1 MKQIEIKTTVYLI
14 AEVPDDYEPQ
24 LGLSV
29 EDGCA
34 SMWMRHNEDA
44 YIVGIN
50 AEGQEVIHEEN
61 IFE

>member
-14 AEVPDDYEPQ
+14 AEVPDNYEPQ

-34 SMWMRHNEDA
+34 SLWMRHNAEA
-44 YIVGIN
+44 NVISIAAEN
-50 AEGQEVIHEEN
+50 AEVIHAEDILE
-61 IFE
+61 

>member
-14 AEVPDDYEPQ
+14 AEVPDNYEPQ

-34 SMWMRHNEDA
+34 SIWLRHNEDTA
-44 YIVGIN
+44 IVGIS

-61 IFE
+61 ILE

>member
-14 AEVPDDYEPQ
+14 VEVPDNYEPQ

-34 SMWMRHNEDA
+34 SIWMRHNEDA
-44 YIVGIN
+44 SIVGIA
-50 AEGQEVIHEEN
+50 AEEQEVIHEED
-61 IFE
+61 ILD